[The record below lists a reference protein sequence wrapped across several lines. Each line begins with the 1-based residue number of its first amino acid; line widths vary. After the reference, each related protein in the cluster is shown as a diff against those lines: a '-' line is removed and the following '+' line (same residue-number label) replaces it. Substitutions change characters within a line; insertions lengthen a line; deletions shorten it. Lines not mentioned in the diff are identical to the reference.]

1 MNRREFIQ
9 YSALMGGAMALGK
22 AGNSFAART
31 GWPIGCFNRPWT
43 SWSFDETL
51 KEVKRGGFGLIGLLT
66 RTKEEPFIGVE
77 ADNAYLDSLSGRIK
91 SNGLSA
97 NMGALRTRHDISLQ
111 DSIREVQTQIDNA
124 RMLALEYVLS
134 FGADK
139 PEEYQHYFTVMKA
152 AASYAQD
159 RRIKLAMKPHGG
171 ISGSSTEILNVL
183 KEVNHP
189 NFSIWYDAG
198 NIVYYTGKDPVSEI
212 APLARH
218 ITGFCAKDCGKPKG
232 DVMIQFGDGIVDF
245 PAVFR
250 QLKSARFRGPVMIE
264 CCKVGPT
271 PAETTE
277 NAIANRKYLEKILAS
292 L

>member
-1 MNRREFIQ
+1 MNRREFIK
-9 YSALMGGAMALGK
+9 YSALIGGAVTLGK
-22 AGNSFAART
+22 AGNTRAART
-31 GWPIGCFNRPWT
+31 NWPIGCFNRPWT
-43 SWSFDETL
+43 NWSFDQTL
-51 KEVKRGGFGLIGLLT
+51 QEVKRGGFASIGLLT

-77 ADNAYLDSLSGRIK
+77 ADNAYVNALGARIK
-91 SNGLSA
+91 SNTLTA

-124 RMLALEYVLS
+124 RMLGLEYVLS

-139 PEEYQHYFTVMKA
+139 PEDYQHYFTVMKA
-152 AASYAQD
+152 AASYALD

-171 ISGSSTEILNVL
+171 ISGSSSEILNVL

-212 APLARH
+212 VPIAHH
-218 ITGFCAKDCGKPKG
+218 ITGFCAKDCGKMKG

-264 CCKVGPT
+264 CCKVGST

-277 NAIANRKYLEKILAS
+277 NASANRKYLEKILTS